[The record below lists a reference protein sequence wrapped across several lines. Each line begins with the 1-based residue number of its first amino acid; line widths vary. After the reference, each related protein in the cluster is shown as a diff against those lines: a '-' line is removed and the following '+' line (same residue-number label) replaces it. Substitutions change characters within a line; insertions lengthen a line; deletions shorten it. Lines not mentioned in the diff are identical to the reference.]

1 MFCNTLLSREYIYGS
16 TTSKNK
22 TKTKYNRTILC
33 KAHKNKPKIEDVSQN
48 IIKLENKLSDLLQK
62 SKYCQPVPYERVK
75 YGRMFSPA
83 CVIYWDEVDEISSKL
98 SDLKKKL
105 SELED
110 ESVYLGFDEIEDRFY
125 DV

>member
-1 MFCNTLLSREYIYGS
+1 M
-16 TTSKNK
+16 
-22 TKTKYNRTILC
+22 KYNRTILC
-33 KAHKNKPKIEDVSQN
+33 NTHKNKPQIEVVSQN
-48 IIKLENKLSDLLQK
+48 IVKLENTLTNLLQK

-75 YGRMFSPA
+75 YGCVFSPA

>member
-1 MFCNTLLSREYIYGS
+1 MFCNTLLSREYGGV
-16 TTSKNK
+16 TTMGKNK

-33 KAHKNKPKIEDVSQN
+33 NTHKNKPQIEVVSQN
-48 IIKLENKLSDLLQK
+48 IVKLENTLTNLLQK

-75 YGRMFSPA
+75 YGCVFSPA